1 MYEADLIVSMVSFI
15 SSSMDIS
22 RKHCCGLKRH
32 LLSKYS
38 EYLDILITKH
48 NKITVS
54 IIFVT
59 IITCN

>member
-1 MYEADLIVSMVSFI
+1 MLRHLQKLPF
-15 SSSMDIS
+15 DIS
-22 RKHCCGLKRH
+22 EKYCCGLKMH

-54 IIFVT
+54 IIFAT
-59 IITCN
+59 IITSN